1 MLPLAAGLAI
11 GQGVMGLAQTI
22 LGGSA
27 AHKAQKQM
35 EGMVNNY
42 QPNQSIMDYYS
53 KALNRYNVNPY
64 NSNLY
69 QMQSNNIQR
78 GTASGINALQDRRSA
93 LAGVSSLV
101 QGQNDGLLKAA
112 AAAEGQQGQALNQLG
127 HATGMK
133 AQEDSKKFDM
143 KYNLLAMKAGGNN
156 QTMNAGIQNMFG
168 GMGGLANMG
177 TAGLLGGSS
186 GGGGGRSLSM
196 TQIGSNTDG
205 SPHFGYR

>member
-27 AHKAQKQM
+27 AHKAQKEM
-35 EGMVNNY
+35 EGMVKNY

-143 KYNLLAMKAGGNN
+143 KYNLLAMKAGGGN
-156 QTMNAGIQNMFG
+156 QTMNAGIRNVFG
-168 GMGGLANMG
+168 GMGSLSNLDS
-177 TAGLLGGSS
+177 AGLLKGNGNS
-186 GGGGGRSLSM
+186 GYPYATQGRTTSVS
-196 TQIGSNTDG
+196 Q
-205 SPHFGYR
+205 

>member
-27 AHKAQKQM
+27 AHKAQKEM
-35 EGMVNNY
+35 EGMIKNY

-78 GTASGINALQDRRSA
+78 GTAAGISALQDRRSA

-112 AAAEGQQGQALNQLG
+112 ATAEGQQGQALSQLG

-143 KYNLLAMKAGGNN
+143 KYNLLAMKAGGGN
-156 QTMNAGIQNMFG
+156 QTMNAGIRNVFG
-168 GMGGLANMG
+168 GMGSLANLDS
-177 TAGLLGGSS
+177 AGLM
-186 GGGGGRSLSM
+186 GGGGGNNGYYYA
-196 TQIGSNTDG
+196 TQGRTS
-205 SPHFGYR
+205 SVSQ

>member
-168 GMGGLANMG
+168 GMGGLSNMA
-177 TAGLLGGSS
+177 TQGLLGG
-186 GGGGGRSLSM
+186 GGGGYSYATQGRTTSVS
-196 TQIGSNTDG
+196 Q
-205 SPHFGYR
+205 

>member
-112 AAAEGQQGQALNQLG
+112 AAAEGQQGQALSQLG
-127 HATGMK
+127 QATGMK

-168 GMGGLANMG
+168 GMGGLSNMA
-177 TAGLLGGSS
+177 TQGLLGG
-186 GGGGGRSLSM
+186 GGGGYSYATQGRTTSVS
-196 TQIGSNTDG
+196 Q
-205 SPHFGYR
+205 

>member
-127 HATGMK
+127 QATGMK

-168 GMGGLANMG
+168 GMGGLSNMA
-177 TAGLLGGSS
+177 TQGLLGG
-186 GGGGGRSLSM
+186 GGGGYSYATQGRTTSVS
-196 TQIGSNTDG
+196 Q
-205 SPHFGYR
+205 

>member
-127 HATGMK
+127 QATGMK

>member
-127 HATGMK
+127 QATGMK

-177 TAGLLGGSS
+177 SAGLLGGSS
-186 GGGGGRSLSM
+186 GGGGGRSQSM
-196 TQIGSNTDG
+196 TQIGSNSDG

>member
-127 HATGMK
+127 QATGMK

-177 TAGLLGGSS
+177 SAGLLGGSS
-186 GGGGGRSLSM
+186 GGGGRSQSM

>member
-78 GTASGINALQDRRSA
+78 GTAAGISALQDRRSA

-112 AAAEGQQGQALNQLG
+112 ATAEGQQGQALSQLG

-143 KYNLLAMKAGGNN
+143 KYNLLAMKAGGGN
-156 QTMNAGIQNMFG
+156 QTMNAGIQNVFG
-168 GMGGLANMG
+168 GAGGLANMA
-177 TAGLLGGSS
+177 TQGLLGGGGNNGYYYATQGRTSS
-186 GGGGGRSLSM
+186 VS
-196 TQIGSNTDG
+196 Q
-205 SPHFGYR
+205 

>member
-69 QMQSNNIQR
+69 QMQSNNIQQ

-127 HATGMK
+127 QATGMK

-177 TAGLLGGSS
+177 SAGLLGGSS
-186 GGGGGRSLSM
+186 GGGGRSQSM

>member
-127 HATGMK
+127 QATGMK

-177 TAGLLGGSS
+177 SAGLLGGSS
-186 GGGGGRSLSM
+186 GGGGRSQSM
-196 TQIGSNTDG
+196 TQIGSNSDG